1 MERLPVTLNPGLVR
15 MLPRRLSLAA
25 RPLFLLLS
33 LCLVI
38 AGCSDDDNGG
48 PNPVPTLVAIEI
60 TPATASV
67 QAGGTAQFSA
77 IGRMSDSSTSSVTV
91 TWTATG
97 GTITAAGNYTAGSTA
112 GTYAVTATSGT
123 KSGTASVTVTA
134 VSPGD
139 IAVGLDFLPG
149 SGGFIFPTFLT
160 SPPGDARL
168 FVVER
173 AGKIRI
179 YKAGAI
185 VATPFLDITSL
196 VKSDAGEQGFVG
208 LAFDPQYATSGRF
221 FVSYVNLA
229 GESVLAS
236 YIVSANADVANAG
249 SRIERL
255 VVPHPPIAYHYSGG
269 LAFGPDGFLY
279 MALGDGG
286 ESTDPNDHGQKLDD
300 LLGNLLRLDVSGAT
314 GYTIPPTNPFVAT
327 AGARGEVWA
336 YGLRNPW
343 RFSFDRANGDLYI
356 GDVGQDT
363 REEIDA
369 STAATGGGK
378 GLNYGWA
385 TMEGTTCYRVAGC
398 DQSGLTLPALDYA
411 HDPRCSVT
419 GGYVYRG
426 TVIPAL
432 QGTYFYS
439 DYCVGELHSFRY
451 VSGAATDLRDWP
463 TLTAGNNV
471 VSFGEDATGELYVVT
486 RSGGIYRIGPR

>member
-1 MERLPVTLNPGLVR
+1 MRPRLVP
-15 MLPRRLSLAA
+15 SAA
-25 RPLFLLLS
+25 RPLSLIALL
-33 LCLVI
+33 CIVI

-48 PNPVPTLVAIEI
+48 PNPVPTLVAIEV
-60 TPATASV
+60 TPANGIGSGGRHGTVLRDRSHERQFDVERDGDLDRDRWHITARRDLHRREHRRDLH
-67 QAGGTAQFSA
+67 GDRHLGDA
-77 IGRMSDSSTSSVTV
+77 IGNGIGDGHRS
-91 TWTATG
+91 ATG
-97 GTITAAGNYTAGSTA
+97 G
-112 GTYAVTATSGT
+112 
-123 KSGTASVTVTA
+123 
-134 VSPGD
+134 
-139 IAVGLDFLPG
+139 IALGLDFLPG
-149 SGGFIFPTFLT
+149 SGGFTFPTYLT
-160 SPPGDARL
+160 SPPGDTRL

-173 AGKIRI
+173 AGTIRI
-179 YKAGAI
+179 YKAGAM

-236 YIVSANADVANAG
+236 YTVSANADVANAA
-249 SRIERL
+249 SRVERL

-300 LLGNLLRLDVSGAT
+300 LLGNVLRLDVSGAT

-363 REEIDA
+363 REEIDV
-369 STAATGGGK
+369 STAASGGGK

-398 DQSGLTLPALDYA
+398 DQSGLTLPALDYP
-411 HDPRCSVT
+411 HDPRCAVT

-426 TVIPAL
+426 PAIPAL

-439 DYCVGELHSFRY
+439 DYCVSELHSFRY
-451 VSGAATDLRDWP
+451 VGGAATDQRDWP
-463 TLTAGNNV
+463 TLTPGNNV
-471 VSFGEDATGELYVVT
+471 VSFGEDAAGELYVVT
-486 RSGGIYRIGPR
+486 RSAGIYRIAPR